1 MKRLNKWMDYVYKLY
16 RRYKKLIKIIDS
28 RVNTKTMI
36 KSIVFS
42 LLISLL
48 ILLIPVLIA
57 VNMFI
62 FSKLE
67 LILSIFLL
75 MLLTSWGFLYFYFY
89 YRLLNS
95 YEPELENI
103 ELKLPMLFEGTLVSL
118 ALFVLGL
125 TVILVIF

>member
-16 RRYKKLIKIIDS
+16 HRYKKLIKIIDS

-89 YRLLNS
+89 YRLLKS